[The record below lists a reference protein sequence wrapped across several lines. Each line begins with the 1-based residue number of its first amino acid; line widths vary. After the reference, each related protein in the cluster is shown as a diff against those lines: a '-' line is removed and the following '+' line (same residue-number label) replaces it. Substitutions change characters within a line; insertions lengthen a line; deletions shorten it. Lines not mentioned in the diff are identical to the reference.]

1 MVLNRLAR
9 GHVQGSLGH
18 ASRVSSRAGCA
29 GRMRGP
35 GKQTQA
41 LRKPQCG
48 DGSLRAPP
56 SPGTASSL
64 AGSRMGEKVSGVRH
78 GRCSDAPWS
87 GAAFWTPCPALPVP
101 PGQQL
106 VPGCRWAPARASAA
120 SNTSPTPNLTA
131 GGRPGPPSRHKSPD
145 RLSCPTHLC
154 DDRGFRGGRVMREV
168 AQRPRSRPGARV
180 PSPSWPEPLQPPPL
194 IHRAGSGASRGAW
207 CRACHGSQP

>member
-9 GHVQGSLGH
+9 GHVQGGLGH

-106 VPGCRWAPARASAA
+106 VPGCRWAPAGASAA
-120 SNTSPTPNLTA
+120 SNTSP
-131 GGRPGPPSRHKSPD
+131 
-145 RLSCPTHLC
+145 
-154 DDRGFRGGRVMREV
+154 
-168 AQRPRSRPGARV
+168 
-180 PSPSWPEPLQPPPL
+180 PLPPP
-194 IHRAGSGASRGAW
+194 A
-207 CRACHGSQP
+207 SQPVDAQGLPAGTRAQTASPVPHTSVMTGSPGEAEL